1 MQEPEENVY
10 RVVEADGTV
19 SRRSYNSAGT
29 ERLFSTLRG
38 ARMARPHAHG
48 RGAKIQ
54 VARNVVWE
62 DLTD

>member
-1 MQEPEENVY
+1 MSDVY
-10 RVVEADGTV
+10 RVVEANGEV

-38 ARMARPHAHG
+38 AKMARPHAAT

-54 VARNVVWE
+54 VARDVQWE
-62 DLTD
+62 DLDS